1 MTLTSKNYEAK
12 DKKKKERNNSFHIS
26 INEVRNINPYL
37 RSLYFATINTLQGVS
52 MLSIVVW

>member
-1 MTLTSKNYEAK
+1 MTLTSKNYETK
-12 DKKKKERNNSFHIS
+12 DKKKKERNNLFHIS